1 MNNQTHHNP
10 IKESIEELKSYLDL
24 QLRYQKMIAAKKT
37 SKLSSFAALFLILF
51 SIAAGFILFFS
62 FAFVWWY
69 ADGHSDKMMQGYL
82 IVAGFYLLLAIV
94 TIVFRKALLIN
105 PIRSFLTRLL
115 FEDTESDEVQSNLAT
130 IDLKDEVSFNKLL
143 QEHKQQIAQQEL
155 LLQKK
160 FKEVEQQFTFT
171 NMVKMATENLV
182 SSYMTTATVAKL
194 AFKTFSKL
202 KHKKRRLKK

>member
-1 MNNQTHHNP
+1 MNSQIHHNP

-69 ADGHSDKMMQGYL
+69 SDGNSDKMAQGYL
-82 IVAGFYLLLAIV
+82 MVAGFYLLLAVI
-94 TIVFRKALLIN
+94 TIIFRKPLLTN
-105 PIRSFLTRLL
+105 PIRNMLAKLF
-115 FEDTESDEVQSNLAT
+115 FEDSDSEEDQTNLSG
-130 IDLKDEVSFNKLL
+130 INLKDEEAFDRLLLKEKKQIKEKEVLL
-143 QEHKQQIAQQEL
+143 QE
-155 LLQKK
+155 K

-194 AFKTFSKL
+194 AFKAFSNF
-202 KHKKRRLKK
+202 KHKKRRLNK